1 MKYKYLKI
9 NGIAIWG
16 QNYITKDD
24 LVKVKERYY
33 DTIINTETNQYYD
46 ADENKW
52 LDIEGEYQ

>member
-52 LDIEGEYQ
+52 LDIEGE